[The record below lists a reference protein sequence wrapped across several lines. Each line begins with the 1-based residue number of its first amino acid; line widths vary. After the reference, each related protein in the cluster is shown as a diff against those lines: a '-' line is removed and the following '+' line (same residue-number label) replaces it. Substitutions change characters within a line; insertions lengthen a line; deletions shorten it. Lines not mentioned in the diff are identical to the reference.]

1 MLLHHLAG
9 SGRRAAALV
18 THHDHERNAEMLD
31 AILDR
36 SHGRGVGHIAG
47 VAGDEKLANAKPTEQ

>member
-9 SGRRAAALV
+9 SGHRAAALV
-18 THHDHERNAEMLD
+18 THHDHERNAKMLD

-47 VAGDEKLANAKPTEQ
+47 VAGDE